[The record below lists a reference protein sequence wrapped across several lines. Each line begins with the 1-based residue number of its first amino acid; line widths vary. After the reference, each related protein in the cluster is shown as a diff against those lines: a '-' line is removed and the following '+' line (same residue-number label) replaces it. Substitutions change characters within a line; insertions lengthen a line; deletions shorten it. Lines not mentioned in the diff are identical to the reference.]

1 MNQDEMLKCLNAV
14 ANYMEEKDDSPLCA
28 QDLRSIRNELETCWV
43 ELANYKEV
51 SPIYTVE

>member
-14 ANYMEEKDDSPLCA
+14 ADYMEEKDDSPLCA

-51 SPIYTVE
+51 PSIYVVE